1 MSYKAYPSYKDSGVE
16 WLGAIPEEWE
26 PKRLRFVGSY
36 QNSNVDKK
44 SYEDQK
50 TVRLCNYTDVY
61 YNEKITNK
69 LEFMES
75 TASDNEIDAM
85 TLKHGDIIIT
95 KDSENPHDIGIPA
108 IVSEDLDNVVCGY
121 HLTVIRTPDFAT
133 ANYLFRAIQGD
144 ISKAQFYVESPGV
157 TRFGLNQ
164 DTIGSLWVALPPIEL
179 RSIIAAFLDR
189 QTTLI
194 DEMIEK
200 KSRFIE
206 LLKEKRQ
213 ALITHAITKGMNPD
227 VKMKDSG
234 VEWIGEIPE
243 EWEPK
248 RLRFI
253 GSYKN
258 SNVDKKSYED
268 QKPVRLCNYT
278 DVYYNEKITNNL
290 EFMESTASDNEIDS
304 MTLKRG
310 DIIITKDSEDPH
322 DIGIPA
328 IVSEDLDNVVCGY
341 HLTVIR
347 TPDLATA
354 NYLFRAIQGDISKAQ
369 FYVESPGVTRFGLN
383 QETIGSLWV
392 ALPPIELRLILAN
405 FLDKQTNIIDSL
417 ISKTEESIN
426 LLKEKRSALITAA
439 VTGKIDVREEA

>member
-1 MSYKAYPSYKDSGVE
+1 
-16 WLGAIPEEWE
+16 
-26 PKRLRFVGSY
+26 
-36 QNSNVDKK
+36 
-44 SYEDQK
+44 
-50 TVRLCNYTDVY
+50 
-61 YNEKITNK
+61 
-69 LEFMES
+69 
-75 TASDNEIDAM
+75 
-85 TLKHGDIIIT
+85 
-95 KDSENPHDIGIPA
+95 
-108 IVSEDLDNVVCGY
+108 
-121 HLTVIRTPDFAT
+121 
-133 ANYLFRAIQGD
+133 
-144 ISKAQFYVESPGV
+144 
-157 TRFGLNQ
+157 
-164 DTIGSLWVALPPIEL
+164 
-179 RSIIAAFLDR
+179 
-189 QTTLI
+189 
-194 DEMIEK
+194 
-200 KSRFIE
+200 
-206 LLKEKRQ
+206 
-213 ALITHAITKGMNPD
+213 MNPD

>member
-1 MSYKAYPSYKDSGVE
+1 MSYKAYPAYKDSGVE

-179 RSIIAAFLDR
+179 RSIIAAFLDK
-189 QTTLI
+189 QTGLI

-213 ALITHAITKGMNPD
+213 ALITHAVTKGINPD

-234 VEWIGEIPE
+234 VEWLGKIPE
-243 EWEPK
+243 HWSILPFLAVAKERKVKNKGMIENNLLSLSYGNIISKDINTTFGLLPESFETYQLIFK
-248 RLRFI
+248 DDIVFRLTDLQ
-253 GSYKN
+253 N
-258 SNVDKKSYED
+258 DKKSLRSAICKEDGIITSAYLAVSNTDNMHADYFNYLMRAYDVMKVFYAMGGGMRQSLKYED
-268 QKPVRLCNYT
+268 MKRLPVVLPNDFDEQK
-278 DVYYNEKITNNL
+278 KIA
-290 EFMESTASDNEIDS
+290 EFIDNET
-304 MTLKRG
+304 TL
-310 DIIITKDSEDPH
+310 
-322 DIGIPA
+322 
-328 IVSEDLDNVVCGY
+328 
-341 HLTVIR
+341 
-347 TPDLATA
+347 
-354 NYLFRAIQGDISKAQ
+354 
-369 FYVESPGVTRFGLN
+369 
-383 QETIGSLWV
+383 
-392 ALPPIELRLILAN
+392 
-405 FLDKQTNIIDSL
+405 IDSL